1 MKWKRVVGI
10 VKKEVKEL
18 LREPIS
24 LLTFL
29 LVPIS
34 MMVVFGYG
42 LKLEVKKVPFA
53 VLDLDNSKLSREIED
68 KFASNREYFDLK
80 GYLTSYDKA
89 EKLLEKGKVSLII
102 VFPPNFEK
110 RVERGEKGE
119 FQALIDGTF
128 PYRAEVIKSY
138 VEAISAREALKVKP
152 NFKVEQR
159 YWFNESL
166 NQDYLVAVGTMAV
179 VLLISP
185 AVFSALLIV
194 KEKESGSIY
203 NAYSSPIT
211 KGEFITGKFLS
222 GALLSTVVF
231 FIAYFM
237 TVFLFGVS
245 QKGSTLLLTLGSLIY
260 TFVAVSF
267 GLLISNFFSSQ
278 AAAFIG
284 TTVLTVVPSI
294 LYSGYLTPVSS
305 MGTSGR
311 ITAHLIPT
319 FYYLRFLKSI
329 FFKGDPLSLIVK
341 DLGALT
347 LFWVVLFL
355 ATLKTFK
362 KREE

>member
-1 MKWKRVVGI
+1 MKWKRAAGI
-10 VKKEVKEL
+10 VKKEIKEL
-18 LREPIS
+18 LREPVS
-24 LLTFL
+24 LLTFF
-29 LVPIS
+29 LVPVS

-53 VLDLDNSKLSREIED
+53 IFDLDNSKLSREIES
-68 KFASNREYFDLK
+68 KFINNREYFNLK
-80 GYLTSYDKA
+80 GYLNSYKEA
-89 EKLLEKGKVSLII
+89 EKLLEKGKVSLVL
-102 VFPPNFEK
+102 VFPPKFEEKVK
-110 RVERGEKGE
+110 REGKGE

-138 VEAISAREALKVKP
+138 VEAISVKEALKAKP
-152 NFKVEQR
+152 KFKVEER

-211 KGEFITGKFLS
+211 KAEFITGKFLS
-222 GALLSTVVF
+222 GVILSVLVF

-237 TVFLFGVS
+237 TVVLFGVP
-245 QKGSTLLLTLGSLIY
+245 QKGSSLLLTFGSLIY
-260 TFVAVSF
+260 VFVAVSF

-305 MGTSGR
+305 MGTSGK

-319 FYYLRFLKSI
+319 FYYLSFLKSI
-329 FFKGDPLSLIVK
+329 FFKGNPLSLIAK
-341 DLGALT
+341 DLGVLT
-347 LFWVVLFL
+347 LFWAVFFFT
-355 ATLKTFK
+355 ALKTFK